1 MATSTDIPLDLNI
14 HFGTDPEPKQ
24 LKRKE
29 PFESIWQLGLENNPA
44 TDYTDA
50 IKDKA
55 NIGKAIMSRIKN
67 TTISSKNAYR

>member
-29 PFESIWQLGLENNPA
+29 PFESIQQLGLKNNPA
-44 TDYTDA
+44 ADCTEA

-55 NIGKAIMSRIKN
+55 NIGKAITSCIKN
-67 TTISSKNAYR
+67 KAISSKNAY